1 MSRMAEIH
9 ADLTALRAVDACGGT
24 YTAAEEASGFAAG
37 HRAALASAM
46 VGVGPADALASM
58 LLGALE
64 ALTAETR
71 QLVNTLAL
79 ATDRT
84 TRHLY
89 DLDSIATH
97 AERKLEPRLNLARA
111 VIAKAVGSEAA

>member
-1 MSRMAEIH
+1 MSVHPDM
-9 ADLTALRAVDACGGT
+9 TALRAVDACGGI
-24 YTAAEEASGFAAG
+24 YTPAEEASGFAAG

-46 VGVGPADALASM
+46 VGVGPSDALTSI

-64 ALTAETR
+64 ALTADTN

-79 ATDRT
+79 ATDRA

-89 DLDSIATH
+89 DLDSIAAH
-97 AERKLEPRLNLARA
+97 AERKLEPRLKLTRA
-111 VIAKAVGSEAA
+111 VIAKATGSEAA